1 MTTESLCNDLST
13 IIKSHQILTG
23 QDLAQRTYH
32 IWKMDEALQV
42 RAVVLP
48 ETTAEVSALLKYCW
62 ENDQEVV
69 VHGGLTNLVGSTEVA
84 PHQLVMAMDRMNT
97 IEEVDPESRT
107 ITAQSG
113 AIVETLI
120 DAAAEHDLLLPLNF
134 GAKGSAQIGGAIATN
149 AGGLRVFRY
158 GMTRQMVLG
167 LEAVLPD
174 GRIVHAMK
182 KVLKDNSG
190 YDLKQLFIGAE
201 GTLGVVTKVILRLV
215 EAPKTRVS
223 ALVGVADYA
232 QVIQLLKY
240 LEKNLSGSLTGFE
253 LMWRNTYQTM
263 VATLNHQ
270 QAPLPTDYPYYVFV
284 ESLGMDNQKEYERL
298 ETLIGTALEEEM
310 IVDAVLVNS
319 DRDLNHLWQIRE
331 DVSILASQGK
341 YDQHFDI
348 SLPLPKIGVLIG
360 EIQAQLEALP
370 AVSHVF
376 AFGHVAD
383 GNIHFIVGKEDNSDF
398 TREAINEIVYA
409 PLKAH
414 NGSVSAEH
422 GIGIHKKAYL
432 HTSRSETEIEVMRS
446 LKELFDPKGI
456 LNPGR
461 IFE

>member
-1 MTTESLCNDLST
+1 MHKSEIVKKLGSLLQA
-13 IIKSHQILTG
+13 HQILAG
-23 QDLAQRTYH
+23 EQLQQRTYH
-32 IWKMDEALQV
+32 IWKMDASLDVVAL
-42 RAVVLP
+42 VLP
-48 ETTAEVSALLKYCW
+48 ESTEDVAAILKACS
-62 ENDQEVV
+62 EANQEIV
-69 VHGGLTNLVGSTEVA
+69 VHGGLTNLVGSTEVQ
-84 PHQLVMAMDRMNT
+84 PHQVVIAMDRMNA
-97 IEEVDPESRT
+97 IEEMDSQSRT
-107 ITAQSG
+107 LTAQSG

-120 DAAAEHDLLLPLNF
+120 DCAAEHDLLLPLNF

-174 GRIVHAMK
+174 GRIVSSLK
-182 KVLKDNSG
+182 KILKDNSG

-215 EAPKTRVS
+215 EAPKSRVS
-223 ALVGVADYA
+223 ALVAVNQYP
-232 QVIQLLKY
+232 QVINLLKY

-253 LMWRNTYQTM
+253 LMWQNTYTTM
-263 VATLNHQ
+263 TKTLNQ
-270 QAPLPTDYPYYVFV
+270 QQPPLPQEYPYYIFV
-284 ESLGMDNQKEYERL
+284 ECLGSDVQKDYDQL
-298 ETLIGTALEEEM
+298 ETLIGDALENEM
-310 IVDAVLVNS
+310 IADAALMNT

-348 SLPLPKIGVLIG
+348 SLPIPKIGPLIA
-360 EIQAQLEALP
+360 EIQSQLESLP
-370 AVSHVF
+370 GVSHAF

-383 GNIHFIVGKEDNSDF
+383 GNIHFIIGKENESDA

-409 PLKAH
+409 PLKVN

-422 GIGIHKKAYL
+422 GIGLHKKDYL
-432 HTSRSETEIEVMRS
+432 YTSRSETEIAIMKS
-446 LKELFDPKGI
+446 LKNLFDPKHL

-461 IFE
+461 IF

>member
-1 MTTESLCNDLST
+1 MTTNELLPALSALL
-13 IIKSHQILTG
+13 KPHQILFG
-23 QDLAQRTYH
+23 DALQQRTYH
-32 IWKMDEALQV
+32 IWKMEEPLEAL
-42 RAVVLP
+42 AVVLP
-48 ETTAEVSALLKYCW
+48 ETTEDVVAILKYCW
-62 ENDQEVV
+62 KNQQEIV

-84 PHQLVMAMDRMNT
+84 PHQLVMAMERMNA

-113 AIVETLI
+113 AIVEALI

-182 KVLKDNSG
+182 KILKDNSG

-215 EAPKTRVS
+215 EAPKARVS
-223 ALVGVADYA
+223 AFIGLEKYSD
-232 QVIQLLKY
+232 VIALLKY

-253 LMWRNTYQTM
+253 LMWQNTYQTM
-263 VATLNHQ
+263 IATLNQ
-270 QAPLPTDYPYYVFV
+270 QQPPLPADYPYYVFV
-284 ESLGMDNQKEYERL
+284 ESLGMDTQKEYDRL
-298 ETLIGTALEEEM
+298 EDLIGHALENQR
-310 IVDAVLVNS
+310 IADATLVNS

-331 DVSILASQGK
+331 DVSILASQGAF
-341 YDQHFDI
+341 DQHFDI
-348 SLPLPKIGVLIG
+348 SLPIPKIGSLIDG
-360 EIQAQLEALP
+360 IQSQLEAHP
-370 AVSHVF
+370 AVSHAF

-383 GNIHFIVGKEDNSDF
+383 GNIHFIVGKNDDSEA
-398 TREAINEIVYA
+398 TRQAIDRIVYA
-409 PLKAH
+409 PLKA
-414 NGSVSAEH
+414 NKGSVSAEH
-422 GIGIHKKAYL
+422 GIGLHKKDYL
-432 HTSRSETEIEVMRS
+432 QTSRSEVEIEVMNS
-446 LKELFDPKGI
+446 LKQLFDPNGI

-461 IFE
+461 II